1 MSLTA
6 KGPECWQIVLALDPV
21 PAARPRVGKF
31 GTYYPKTYSRFK
43 LQADELLA
51 PLAEGR
57 TPSTEL
63 FYVNVEFIG
72 EKPKSTILPAP
83 KGDID
88 NYVKAALD
96 AVTKAQVL
104 WSDDRQVVGLHAVKR
119 WAENAVGG
127 GPIEPGQIIITA
139 GLTAGAVWEAV
150 YGVAPELPIGDI
162 MDHFERVELE

>member
-1 MSLTA
+1 M
-6 KGPECWQIVLALDPV
+6 GPECWQIVLALDPV
-21 PAARPRVGKF
+21 PAARPRVGRF

-43 LQADELLA
+43 IQADELLA

-57 TPSTEL
+57 APSTEL
-63 FYVNVEFIG
+63 FYVDVQIIG

-96 AVTKAQVL
+96 AVTKAQAL

-119 WAENAVGG
+119 WGEQEGRIV
-127 GPIEPGQIIITA
+127 ITA
-139 GLTAGAVWEAV
+139 GFTAGTVWEAV
-150 YGVAPELPIGDI
+150 HGIDVRDPLGHDI

>member
-1 MSLTA
+1 VSLTA

-96 AVTKAQVL
+96 AVTKAQCM

-119 WAENAVGG
+119 WAREGEENRIV
-127 GPIEPGQIIITA
+127 ITA
-139 GLTAGAVWEAV
+139 GLTAGAVWEAC
-150 YGVAPELPIGDI
+150 YGIDVAAPWSGADI
-162 MDHFERVELE
+162 MDHFERVELVSED